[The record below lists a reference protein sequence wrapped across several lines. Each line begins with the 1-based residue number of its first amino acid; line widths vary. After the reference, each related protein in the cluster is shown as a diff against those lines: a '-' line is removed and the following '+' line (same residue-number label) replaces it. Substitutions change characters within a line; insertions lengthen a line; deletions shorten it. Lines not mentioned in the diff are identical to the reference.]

1 MPFAPGTPSPDF
13 FTPVRGDHTLS
24 SYKRGENKELEL
36 LDKREV
42 AKANLRAF
50 YQAARE
56 LQANWDESLN
66 EGYPLESSFDEWV
79 NGIQTWMDVVERG
92 WPTRV
97 SVLLYNDHHGE
108 ADYAMLITQD
118 NTVYAVLFSRPDDL
132 VQPSSLDLKQYVE
145 WGTSTLQPV
154 ETHGIRFL
162 VQPHTN
168 LFDRIVAD
176 WQAHSAVRLAMD

>member
-1 MPFAPGTPSPDF
+1 MDQ
-13 FTPVRGDHTLS
+13 
-24 SYKRGENKELEL
+24 
-36 LDKREV
+36 REV
-42 AKANLRAF
+42 AKTKLKAF

-56 LQANWDESLN
+56 LQDNWDESLN

-97 SVLLYNDHHGE
+97 SALLYDDYQGE
-108 ADYAMLITQD
+108 AEYAMLITQ
-118 NTVYAVLFSRPDDL
+118 NNMIYVALFSRLDTQVD
-132 VQPSSLDLKQYVE
+132 PSKLELKQYVE

-176 WQAHSAVRLAMD
+176 WQVHSDVRSGK